1 MNLQSGTNP
10 VTNAIEIRDLSVSYT
25 AVVERPLEERSKL
38 FTKSTKK
45 TEIRALDK
53 VNANIQQ
60 GKVTGIIGGN
70 GAGKSTLLKTI
81 VGVLKPSNGRID
93 LWGRPHLLKPG
104 MGFNPT
110 LSGRDNVIL
119 GGLAAGMSMDE
130 VKDKQDEIIEF
141 ADIGGF
147 IDLPANTYSSGMY
160 GRLAFAVAT
169 HVDPEILLI
178 DEALSA
184 GDAAF
189 KDRAKARVKNLVED
203 TATILLVSHS
213 TTLVSEMATE
223 AIWLHQG
230 TVRKV
235 GKAEDVSEEY
245 HRSLKKETETAQMDR
260 GIADR

>member
-1 MNLQSGTNP
+1 MQSG
-10 VTNAIEIRDLSVSYT
+10 TNAIEIKDLSVSYS
-25 AVVERPLEERSKL
+25 AVVEVPAEERSKL
-38 FTKSTKK
+38 FKRPTKN
-45 TEIRALDK
+45 TEICALDG
-53 VNANIQQ
+53 VSVNIQS
-60 GKVTGIIGGN
+60 GKVTGLIGGN

-81 VGVLKPSNGRID
+81 VGVLKPSNGRIE
-93 LWGRPHLLKPG
+93 LLGRPHLLAPG
-104 MGFNPT
+104 MGFNRA

-119 GGLAAGMSMDE
+119 GGLAAGMSINE

-147 IDLPANTYSSGMY
+147 IELPTTTYSSGMF

-189 KDRAKARVKNLVED
+189 KDRAVSRIQKLCEAAK
-203 TATILLVSHS
+203 TIVVVSHS
-213 TTLVSEMATE
+213 SALVSEMATE

-235 GKAEDVSEEY
+235 GEVADVSSAY
-245 HRSLKKETETAQMDR
+245 HRFLSEETETAQMDR